1 MLVADVDGKS
11 GQIAAGDLPL
21 VVLLGEDCPDE
32 PPDRSAVRE
41 DTHHVSPA
49 SDLLVEAL
57 LGVVRLDLP
66 PVDRGKG
73 SEGQDVGSRVG
84 QQLGGVGEALIEHA
98 HHARVLRVHL
108 LR

>member
-21 VVLLGEDCPDE
+21 VVLLGEDCSMSLRTAARFGKMPTTSVRRLISLLR
-32 PPDRSAVRE
+32 RSWGLF
-41 DTHHVSPA
+41 DQTCLS
-49 SDLLVEAL
+49 
-57 LGVVRLDLP
+57 
-66 PVDRGKG
+66 VDRGKG
-73 SEGQDVGSRVG
+73 NDGQDVGSRVD
-84 QQLGGVGEALIEHA
+84 QQFGGLGEALIEHA